1 MSQSFNLP
9 RRRWGKSGLS
19 IPVVP
24 FGTQGFGNHFGPVS
38 DDEACDLIRFAV
50 DIGVNH
56 FDTALCYGDS
66 QRKLG
71 VALKRGV
78 IQREEVIISARVCS
92 ERRYEWD
99 RLDYSQHSDVD
110 YSADYAITNAE
121 RQLELLGTDYFD
133 ALSIHDPRD
142 IDPTLEKGG
151 TFSGL
156 LKLKDRGLTRNLGY
170 AMNPHPF
177 HLKAIET
184 GELDVLLTFNDFNL
198 FGQTAAEQVIP
209 AAAERDI
216 GVLNGWSIKR
226 GLLTGMD
233 LSDKDPSNEEV
244 KRATRMRQWCLE
256 REVGLLAVALQ
267 FCIRDQRVH
276 GNPIGSLN
284 RQQLEANVRAVS
296 DPLPDEVID
305 DFLQQGF

>member
-1 MSQSFNLP
+1 MSKSFNLP
-9 RRRWGKSGLS
+9 RRRWGKSGIS
-19 IPVVP
+19 IPIVP
-24 FGTQGFGNHFGPVS
+24 FGTQGFGNHFGLVS
-38 DDEACDLIRFAV
+38 DDEACELIRFAV

-78 IQREEVIISARVCS
+78 IQRDEVIISARVCC

-99 RLDYSQHSDVD
+99 HLDYTQRNDVD
-110 YSADYAITNAE
+110 YSADYAIANAE

-133 ALSIHDPRD
+133 ALSIHDPHD
-142 IDPTLEKGG
+142 LDLTLEKDG

-156 LKLKDRGLTRNLGY
+156 LRLKDRGLSRNVGY
-170 AMNPHPF
+170 AMNPHHF

-209 AAAERDI
+209 AAAENDI
-216 GVLNGWSIKR
+216 GILNGWSIKR
-226 GLLTGMD
+226 GLLTGVD
-233 LSDKDPSNEEV
+233 LSDKNPNDKEV
-244 KRATRMRQWCLE
+244 QRAINMRQWCLE
-256 REVGLLAVALQ
+256 HEVSLLAVALQ
-267 FCIRDQRVH
+267 FCMRDLRLH

-296 DPLPDEVID
+296 EPLPSGVIE
-305 DFLQQGF
+305 DFLKQNF

>member
-1 MSQSFNLP
+1 MSKSFELP
-9 RRRWGKSGLS
+9 RRRWGKSEIS
-19 IPVVP
+19 IPVIP
-24 FGTQGFGNHFGPVS
+24 FGTQGFGNHFGSVS
-38 DDEACDLIRFAV
+38 DDEACELIRFAV

-71 VALKRGV
+71 LALKEGV
-78 IQREEVIISARVCS
+78 IHREDIIISARVCC

-99 RLDYSQHSDVD
+99 HLDYTQHNDVD
-110 YSADYAITNAE
+110 YSAEYAIDNAE

-133 ALSIHDPRD
+133 ALMIHDPREV
-142 IDPTLEKGG
+142 DPTIKKNG
-151 TFSGL
+151 TLCGL
-156 LKLKDRGLTRNLGY
+156 LKLKDRGLSHNIGY
-170 AMNPHPF
+170 AMNPHQF

-198 FGQTAAEQVIP
+198 FGQTATNKIIP
-209 AAAERDI
+209 LAERNDI

-233 LSDKDPSNEEV
+233 LSDRDPKDKEV
-244 KRATRMRQWCLE
+244 QRATKMREWCLE
-256 REVGLLAVALQ
+256 RETSLLAVALQ
-267 FCIRDQRVH
+267 FCMLDLRVH

-284 RQQLEANVRAVS
+284 RQQLEANVNAVS
-296 DPLPDEVID
+296 MPLPNEVIN
-305 DFLQQGF
+305 DFLEQNF

>member
-1 MSQSFNLP
+1 MSKSFNLP
-9 RRRWGKSGLS
+9 RRRWGKSGIS
-19 IPVVP
+19 IPIVP

-38 DDEACDLIRFAV
+38 DDEACELIRFAV

-71 VALKRGV
+71 VALKRGI
-78 IQREEVIISARVCS
+78 IQRDEVIISARVCC

-99 RLDYSQHSDVD
+99 YLDYTQRNDVD
-110 YSADYAITNAE
+110 YSADYAIANAE

-133 ALSIHDPRD
+133 ALSIHDPHD
-142 IDPTLEKGG
+142 IDLTLEKDG

-156 LKLKDRGLTRNLGY
+156 LRLKDRGLSRNVGY
-170 AMNPHPF
+170 AMNPHQF

-198 FGQTAAEQVIP
+198 FGQTAAEHVIP
-209 AAAERDI
+209 VAAENDI
-216 GVLNGWSIKR
+216 GILNGWSIKR
-226 GLLTGMD
+226 GLLTGVD
-233 LSDKDPSNEEV
+233 LSDKNPNDKEV
-244 KRATRMRQWCLE
+244 QRAINMRQWCLE
-256 REVGLLAVALQ
+256 HEVSLLAVALQ
-267 FCIRDQRVH
+267 FCMRDLRLH

-296 DPLPDEVID
+296 EPLPSGVIE
-305 DFLQQGF
+305 DFLEQNF

>member
-1 MSQSFNLP
+1 MSKSFNLP
-9 RRRWGKSGLS
+9 RRRWGKSGIS
-19 IPVVP
+19 IPIVP

-38 DDEACDLIRFAV
+38 DDEACELIRFAV

-78 IQREEVIISARVCS
+78 IQRDEIIISARVCC

-99 RLDYSQHSDVD
+99 HLDYTQRNDVD
-110 YSADYAITNAE
+110 YSADYAIANAE

-133 ALSIHDPRD
+133 ALSIHDPHD
-142 IDPTLEKGG
+142 LDPTLEKDG

-156 LKLKDRGLTRNLGY
+156 LRLKDRGLSHNVGY
-170 AMNPHPF
+170 AMNPHQF

-209 AAAERDI
+209 AAAENDI
-216 GVLNGWSIKR
+216 GILNGWSIKR
-226 GLLTGMD
+226 GLLTGVD
-233 LSDKDPSNEEV
+233 LSDKDPNDKEV
-244 KRATRMRQWCLE
+244 QRAIKMRQWCLE
-256 REVGLLAVALQ
+256 HEVSLLAVALQ
-267 FCIRDQRVH
+267 FCMRDLRLH

-296 DPLPDEVID
+296 EPLPSGVIE
-305 DFLQQGF
+305 DFLEQNF

>member
-1 MSQSFNLP
+1 MSKSFNLP
-9 RRRWGKSGLS
+9 RRRWGKSGIS
-19 IPVVP
+19 IPIVP
-24 FGTQGFGNHFGPVS
+24 FGTQGFGNHFGLVS
-38 DDEACDLIRFAV
+38 DDEACELIRFAV

-78 IQREEVIISARVCS
+78 IQRDEVIISARVCC

-99 RLDYSQHSDVD
+99 HLDYTQRNDVD
-110 YSADYAITNAE
+110 YSADYAIANAE

-133 ALSIHDPRD
+133 ALSIHDPHD
-142 IDPTLEKGG
+142 LDLTLEKDG

-156 LKLKDRGLTRNLGY
+156 LRLKDRGLSRNVGY
-170 AMNPHPF
+170 AMNPLHF
-177 HLKAIET
+177 HLKAIDT

-209 AAAERDI
+209 AAAENDI
-216 GVLNGWSIKR
+216 GILNGWSIKR
-226 GLLTGMD
+226 GLLTGVD
-233 LSDKDPSNEEV
+233 LSDKNPNDKEV
-244 KRATRMRQWCLE
+244 QRAINMRQWCLE
-256 REVGLLAVALQ
+256 HEVSLLAVALQ
-267 FCIRDQRVH
+267 FCMRDLRLH

-296 DPLPDEVID
+296 EPLPSGVIE
-305 DFLQQGF
+305 DFLKQNF